1 MKKIFMIAVML
12 IAVLTFAGC
21 PEDDRPVDRS
31 DVTLRVETM
40 STTESGGMMATPEPT
55 TLVLLGSGL
64 VALAVFARKRMM

>member
-21 PEDDRPVDRS
+21 PEDDRPVNRS
-31 DVTLRVETM
+31 DVNLHVETV
-40 STTESGGMMATPEPT
+40 STTESGAMATPEPT